1 MGINES
7 EQLGILDIISIVNFF
22 INIKNLNENMQQ
34 GSVQEVIRKQTADI
48 HKHLNNQDKRITE
61 IIERLERLENADKRN
76 IQQDN

>member
-22 INIKNLNENMQQ
+22 ISIKNLNENMQQ
-34 GSVQEVIRKQTADI
+34 GSVQEIIKKQTEDI
-48 HKHLNNQDKRITE
+48 HAHLNNQDKRITE

>member
-1 MGINES
+1 MGISDS

-22 INIKNLNENMQQ
+22 ISVKNLNENMQQ
-34 GSVQEVIRKQTADI
+34 GSVQEIIKKQTVDI
-48 HKHLNNQDKRITE
+48 HAHLNNQDKRITE

>member
-22 INIKNLNENMQQ
+22 ISVKNLNENMQQ
-34 GSVQEVIRKQTADI
+34 GSVQEIIKKQTVDI
-48 HKHLNNQDKRITE
+48 HAHLNNQDKRITE